1 MSRQGT
7 AETWEDDAHH
17 VALVTGAARGLGA
30 CIATRLYDRGYRV
43 ALTDLDEEAAV
54 KTAAELDP
62 EGRNAIGLALDVRDK
77 DAFLRVRDQL
87 VDRWDAVSVL
97 VNNAGYYTTESVMDI
112 TADNFTSVVSTNLN
126 GTFFGCQVFGA
137 YFAARGYGRIVN
149 IASLAGQN
157 GGTATGA
164 HYAAAK
170 GAVATLTK
178 VFAREL
184 GPQGVTVN
192 AVSPGPQDLPVVRQ
206 MVAPDK
212 LAQIEASIP
221 MGRLGRPQFIADMV
235 VLLAAEHADAV
246 TGACWD
252 ANGGLYMR

>member
-1 MSRQGT
+1 MSPHPHEEEPRR
-7 AETWEDDAHH
+7 

-30 CIATRLYDRGYRV
+30 CIAGRLYDRGYRV
-43 ALTDLDEEAAV
+43 ALTDLDEEAAA
-54 KTAAELDP
+54 KAAAELDP
-62 EGRNAIGLALDVRDK
+62 EGRYATGLALDVRDK
-77 DAFLRVRDQL
+77 DAFTRVRDQL
-87 VDRWDAVSVL
+87 VERWGAVHVL
-97 VNNAGYYTTESVMDI
+97 VNNAGWSKVEALMEISPE
-112 TADNFTSVVSTNLN
+112 NFDAVVTTNLN

-137 YFAARGYGRIVN
+137 YFAERGYGRIVN

-170 GAVATLTK
+170 GGVATLTK

-184 GPQGVTVN
+184 GPSGVTVN
-192 AVSPGPQDLPVVRQ
+192 AISPGPQDLPVVRES
-206 MVAPDK
+206 VPPDR
-212 LAQIEASIP
+212 LAAIEQTIP
-221 MGRLGRPQFIADMV
+221 VRRLGRPRFIADMA
-235 VLLAAEHADAV
+235 VLLASDHADAV

>member
-1 MSRQGT
+1 MSPN
-7 AETWEDDAHH
+7 EEDPRR

-30 CIATRLYDRGYRV
+30 CIAGRLYDRGYRV
-43 ALTDLDEEAAV
+43 ALTDLDEESAAN
-54 KTAAELDP
+54 AATELDP
-62 EGRNAIGLALDVRDK
+62 EGRYAVGLALDVRDK
-77 DAFLRVRDQL
+77 DAFVTVRDQL
-87 VDRWDAVSVL
+87 TERWGAVHVL
-97 VNNAGYYTTESVMDI
+97 VNNAGQSKVESLMEI
-112 TADNFTSVVSTNLN
+112 GPESFEAVVATNLN

-137 YFAARGYGRIVN
+137 YFAERGYGRIVN

-170 GAVATLTK
+170 GGVATLTK

-184 GPQGVTVN
+184 GPHGVTVN
-192 AVSPGPQDLPVVRQ
+192 AISPGPQDLPVVRET
-206 MVAPDK
+206 VDPEK
-212 LAQIEASIP
+212 LARIEATIP
-221 MGRLGRPQFIADMV
+221 VGRLGRPRFVADMA

>member
-1 MSRQGT
+1 MSPHEESERR
-7 AETWEDDAHH
+7 
-17 VALVTGAARGLGA
+17 VAVVTGAAGGLGA
-30 CIATRLYDRGYRV
+30 CIAGRLYDHGYCV

-54 KTAAELDP
+54 KAAAELDP
-62 EGRNAIGLALDVRDK
+62 EGQHAVGLALDVRDK
-77 DAFLRVRDQL
+77 DAFVTVRDRL
-87 VDRWDAVSVL
+87 TDRWGAVHVL
-97 VNNAGYYTTESVMDI
+97 VNNAGHAKVEPLMEITPESFD
-112 TADNFTSVVSTNLN
+112 AVVDTNLN

-137 YFAARGYGRIVN
+137 YFAERGYGRIVN

-170 GAVATLTK
+170 GGVATLTK
-178 VFAREL
+178 VFARDL
-184 GPQGVTVN
+184 GPHGVTVN
-192 AVSPGPQDLPVVRQ
+192 AISPGPQDLPVVRET
-206 MVAPDK
+206 VAPER
-212 LAQIEASIP
+212 LAQIEATIP
-221 MGRLGRPQFIADMV
+221 VGRLGRPRFVADMA

>member
-1 MSRQGT
+1 MSAYENER
-7 AETWEDDAHH
+7 

-30 CIATRLYDRGYRV
+30 CIAGRLFDAGYRV
-43 ALTDLDEEAAV
+43 AVTDLDEEAAV
-54 KTAAELDP
+54 KAAADLDP
-62 EGRNAIGLALDVRDK
+62 AGRSAIGLGLDVRDK
-77 DAFLRVRDQL
+77 DAFVRVRDHL
-87 VDRWDAVSVL
+87 LERWGAVHVL
-97 VNNAGYYTTESVMDI
+97 VNNAGQSKVEALMEISPDS
-112 TADNFTSVVSTNLN
+112 FGKVVSTNLD

-137 YFAARGYGRIVN
+137 HFAERGHGRIVN

-184 GPQGVTVN
+184 GAHGVTVN
-192 AVSPGPQDLPVVRQ
+192 AISPGPQDLPVVRE
-206 MVAPDK
+206 MVPPDQ
-212 LAQIEASIP
+212 LAAIEESIP
-221 MGRLGRPQFIADMV
+221 VRRLGRPEFIADMA

>member
-1 MSRQGT
+1 MSPH
-7 AETWEDDAHH
+7 EDDGTRR

-30 CIATRLYDRGYRV
+30 CIAGRLYDRGYCV

-54 KTAAELDP
+54 KAAADLDP
-62 EGRNAIGLALDVRDK
+62 EGRYAVGLALDVRDK
-77 DAFLRVRDQL
+77 DAFARVRDRL
-87 VDRWDAVSVL
+87 VAHWGAVHVL
-97 VNNAGYYTTESVMDI
+97 VNNAGHAKAEKLMEISPESFE
-112 TADNFTSVVSTNLN
+112 AVVSTNLN

-137 YFAARGYGRIVN
+137 HFAERGYGRIVN

-170 GAVATLTK
+170 GGVATLTK

-184 GPQGVTVN
+184 GPHGVTVN
-192 AVSPGPQDLPVVRQ
+192 AISPGPQDLPVVRE
-206 MVAPDK
+206 MVPPDVLSAIEQAAPVR
-212 LAQIEASIP
+212 
-221 MGRLGRPQFIADMV
+221 RLGRPRFIADMA
-235 VLLAAEHADAV
+235 VLLASEHADAV